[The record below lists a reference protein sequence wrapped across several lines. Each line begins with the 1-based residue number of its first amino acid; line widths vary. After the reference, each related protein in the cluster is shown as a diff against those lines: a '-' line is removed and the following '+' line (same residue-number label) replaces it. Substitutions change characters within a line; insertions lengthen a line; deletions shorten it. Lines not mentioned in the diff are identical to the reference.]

1 VYPHHRGGGAAPPS
15 VHLIVYHHSPIS
27 SAYPRSFDVF
37 LHPAGRLPS
46 QRARAGP
53 PEGQGVKGAGR
64 PLVLTYQL
72 SVLSSLL
79 LVLLH
84 MNLLPAAEFSALD
97 TVFAGNGLP
106 QDCPGCGVPTRNT
119 DGSQARDDVAMARQR
134 CTELWC
140 VPCLAGGIIEAVRTP
155 GGVFKCPKCGVPL
168 ISYDTRRR
176 EVPPAEAGSAVRR
189 VGKQARVF
197 SAAAGPK
204 NLALLYKTTTTRLGD
219 PKRVLPATSVREY
232 MMLPLSLQDERCV
245 ISVTSSTRDGTG
257 QVYTWGAG
265 FGGSGADLD
274 PSSQRQVLRLLGQE
288 LRRTVLLAEMGDFG
302 EGVGGDAPNV
312 SVESL
317 REAAGSDTSLMGTL
331 LRALCSGDDRLPA
344 DFENSSIPH
353 TVEFRK
359 NLCGAWACRE
369 ILRGRQVPV
378 GQHRVGKMQAHFAW
392 GVGLGDNGPLCAN
405 LREFGMSRCTLFG
418 NSTH

>member
-1 VYPHHRGGGAAPPS
+1 MYPHHRGGGAAPPS

-176 EVPPAEAGSAVRR
+176 EVPPAEAGSAVRW

-219 PKRVLPATSVREY
+219 PKRVLPATSVRDY
-232 MMLPLSLQDERCV
+232 MMLPVSLQDERCV
-245 ISVTSSTRDGTG
+245 ISVTASTRDGTG
-257 QVYTWGAG
+257 QVCHRPASPTPPTPCRTPSIPSLTCLTAARALGSRAALCFDRKRWQAYTWGAG

-274 PSSQRQVLRLLGQE
+274 PSSQRHVLRLLGQE

-302 EGVGGDAPNV
+302 EGVEGLYG
-312 SVESL
+312 EREREL
-317 REAAGSDTSLMGTL
+317 R
-331 LRALCSGDDRLPA
+331 P
-344 DFENSSIPH
+344 
-353 TVEFRK
+353 
-359 NLCGAWACRE
+359 
-369 ILRGRQVPV
+369 
-378 GQHRVGKMQAHFAW
+378 
-392 GVGLGDNGPLCAN
+392 
-405 LREFGMSRCTLFG
+405 
-418 NSTH
+418 